1 MSDIKRIYVDASSVI
16 TSGENNLVDLKT
28 ADGKVYE
35 ALEPRRLFPVSRGD
49 VYITLL
55 DGEEKEVALI
65 RDVSELESKSAKVI
79 ESSLNDYYLVPYIS
93 AILSASEKSGTLHWR
108 VETNRGIKDFD
119 IRNRNHDIRIYSNGC
134 VRVRDADDNRYIIDD
149 YRKLD
154 KHSRH
159 LLISDL

>member
-28 ADGKVYE
+28 ADGKVYK

-93 AILSASEKSGTLHWR
+93 AILSASELPAELSFESRMACGMGACLTCTCHTTSGAR
-108 VETNRGIKDFD
+108 RICSDGPVFERED
-119 IRNRNHDIRIYSNGC
+119 IIWTQR
-134 VRVRDADDNRYIIDD
+134 
-149 YRKLD
+149 
-154 KHSRH
+154 
-159 LLISDL
+159 